1 MGVTLKEKRERFLKS
16 LKVDQDIKEMLE
28 TIGKEY
34 ERQGRV
40 FEEEEQIKL
49 IKYCEWLETKD
60 SNEELQL
67 SKFNNWLKKE
77 MDEER

>member
-40 FEEEEQIKL
+40 TNKTYKILWMARDKRFKWRIATIK
-49 IKYCEWLETKD
+49 I
-60 SNEELQL
+60 
-67 SKFNNWLKKE
+67 
-77 MDEER
+77 

>member
-28 TIGKEY
+28 T
-34 ERQGRV
+34 
-40 FEEEEQIKL
+40 
-49 IKYCEWLETKD
+49 KD